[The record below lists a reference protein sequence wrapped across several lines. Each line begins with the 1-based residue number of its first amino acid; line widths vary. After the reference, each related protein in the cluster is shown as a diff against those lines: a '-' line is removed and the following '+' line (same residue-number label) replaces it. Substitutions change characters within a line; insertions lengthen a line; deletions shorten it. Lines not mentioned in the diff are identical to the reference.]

1 MIPDYALIDAIK
13 RDNELDFRAA
23 LAAGASLAARD
34 LNGAS
39 PLEVAES
46 RGASNTAREILALG
60 ADLNQRLGTHK
71 RTLLHRAVQ
80 KGNFGFTR
88 LLIDHGADVNA
99 QDWHGK
105 RPLHFAAS
113 GGHQFLCL
121 ELLEAG
127 AEVNAKNHLGKT
139 PLHFAARKG
148 SCPAIKTLL
157 AHGADA
163 KLADNTGTTPSMDAA
178 RAGNFEAAKLLIK
191 SSTYGEQSLKVEAT
205 RAMKVAEKAGHAEV
219 VQAIHEEFGIPVSQ
233 KQQRINWSL

>member
-1 MIPDYALIDAIK
+1 MIPDFALIDAIK
-13 RDNELDFRAA
+13 RDNVLDFRAT

-60 ADLNQRLGTHK
+60 ADFDQRLGTHK
-71 RTLLHRAVQ
+71 RTLLHRSVQ

-113 GGHQFLCL
+113 AGHQFLCL
-121 ELLEAG
+121 ELLEAD
-127 AEVNAKNHLGKT
+127 AEVNAKNYLGKT
-139 PLHFAARKG
+139 ALHFAARKG
-148 SCPAIKTLL
+148 SCPTIKALL
-157 AHGADA
+157 AHGTDA
-163 KLADNTGTTPSMDAA
+163 KLADNTGTTPSVTVLMDAY
-178 RAGNFEAAKLLIK
+178 GIFTTIVQTAKLLGICDYVYFQDRICRK
-191 SSTYGEQSLKVEAT
+191 FNLNSLAHFIQN
-205 RAMKVAEKAGHAEV
+205 ADSG
-219 VQAIHEEFGIPVSQ
+219 
-233 KQQRINWSL
+233 